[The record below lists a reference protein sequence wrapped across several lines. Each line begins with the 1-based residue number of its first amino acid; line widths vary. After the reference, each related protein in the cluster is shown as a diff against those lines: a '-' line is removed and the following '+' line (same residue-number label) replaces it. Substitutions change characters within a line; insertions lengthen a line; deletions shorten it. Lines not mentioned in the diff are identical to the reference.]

1 MNDFETH
8 IGQITFSSK
17 KLSKSYVSVLAEKTA
32 EQGAE
37 LYAIVEIPNRTDG
50 STWQDYEKI
59 SKLIANGLRGSHR
72 VVDDDSFENALAKI
86 NSDLASFAS
95 ANSGAAAVWLTKM
108 NAVIAAKYASE
119 ISVATVGKIHAYLL
133 RSKQFSN
140 ISESSGRQNPAK
152 LFENF
157 VVGRVQGN
165 DTVIL
170 TTSELLNNISLDRLQ
185 QELSS
190 PNTTESTQL
199 IADLL
204 QETAEKDLSVGTI
217 FLNIGKAPL
226 SAEQALY
233 KIEAGVFKAG
243 LIERGKKILAAFG
256 NGTQDAAHQL
266 ASNAVAVGSK
276 IRRADLR
283 PAAIKQRAVEMVD
296 VKKFRALP
304 RTKKF
309 FISMAVLFII
319 LIIADIVVGVHLKR
333 THRTEALTAS
343 IFSEIKDDVN
353 NANSDQ
359 IYGNSDQAKSML
371 ADAEAKLAELSP
383 SATSS
388 DEGKQISQQVSALND
403 TINKITPVSTA
414 SVADF
419 GMHVDR
425 LLLLGQNIYG
435 INYSGSSIAGY
446 NLSAHNLSSAQS
458 VAASGGISHA
468 AVTSTN
474 QLLLEDNKGGLYLYN
489 PVSNTLAAQQN
500 SFPSPTVGLST
511 YGSSPVK
518 AYTISAAANGGIIN
532 EFINATNHFQ
542 TSGDFSKALDLATD
556 NTGAYALLS
565 NSILK
570 FANGQSRSFSN
581 QGGSYGQNS
590 KIFLGTADVYVLDP
604 TNKRIVMMNKAGTL
618 MAQYE
623 SADFTQSTDFA
634 VNEAQKI
641 IYVLNGSKLLSV
653 AIQ

>member
-1 MNDFETH
+1 
-8 IGQITFSSK
+8 
-17 KLSKSYVSVLAEKTA
+17 L
-32 EQGAE
+32 
-37 LYAIVEIPNRTDG
+37 
-50 STWQDYEKI
+50 KI
-59 SKLIANGLRGSHR
+59 SL
-72 VVDDDSFENALAKI
+72 
-86 NSDLASFAS
+86 S
-95 ANSGAAAVWLTKM
+95 AECRA
-108 NAVIAAKYASE
+108 
-119 ISVATVGKIHAYLL
+119 
-133 RSKQFSN
+133 
-140 ISESSGRQNPAK
+140 
-152 LFENF
+152 
-157 VVGRVQGN
+157 N

-243 LIERGKKILAAFG
+243 LIERGKKILALSETALKMRSSISFQRHDRRFK
-256 NGTQDAAHQL
+256 N
-266 ASNAVAVGSK
+266 
-276 IRRADLR
+276 RRADLR

-333 THRTEALTAS
+333 THRAEALTAS

-359 IYGNSDQAKSML
+359 IYGNSDQAKNML
-371 ADAEAKLAELSP
+371 ADAETKLAELSP

-425 LLLLGQNIYG
+425 LLMIGPNIYG

-446 NLSAHNLSSAQS
+446 NLSAHNLSPAQS
-458 VAASGGISHA
+458 VAASA
-468 AVTSTN
+468 ALAMR
-474 QLLLEDNKGGLYLYN
+474 QLLPQTNYCLKITKVDY
-489 PVSNTLAAQQN
+489 
-500 SFPSPTVGLST
+500 T
-511 YGSSPVK
+511 Y
-518 AYTISAAANGGIIN
+518 IIL
-532 EFINATNHFQ
+532 FQ
-542 TSGDFSKALDLATD
+542 ML
-556 NTGAYALLS
+556 
-565 NSILK
+565 
-570 FANGQSRSFSN
+570 
-581 QGGSYGQNS
+581 
-590 KIFLGTADVYVLDP
+590 
-604 TNKRIVMMNKAGTL
+604 
-618 MAQYE
+618 
-623 SADFTQSTDFA
+623 
-634 VNEAQKI
+634 
-641 IYVLNGSKLLSV
+641 
-653 AIQ
+653 